1 MSVTPRGS
9 SRRRRSE
16 TEDPFSRKLRCL
28 EEEYRRSRSRHGR
41 TRSRRRSSDSSHNRR
56 SNADDFDK
64 ENGERIAG
72 IYRRTSHSNQNHLT
86 SSKRDRSS
94 SLFDEVSGECHRRAA
109 SRSSRRHSYSSE
121 KDTQISAIESDRE
134 GGERNPRD
142 TSRPSHIS
150 LESAKQTDAEG
161 IVSAMELDEVTLGLL
176 GDDPAKDTQKGPDIH
191 VAVAERWD
199 KILRDG
205 LSKDQ
210 KRDLQEKYPTIG
222 NCPLTRAPKLN
233 PEIKTAL
240 SALAGKK
247 DHYQYLAQNQLGA
260 GINAIG
266 AALTEVLKAEKSI
279 ELAVDSTK
287 FIERLADAG
296 RILADLHHD
305 MSKTRKSFIVPGLN
319 PIVKQIADES
329 PIDGLLF
336 GEKFS
341 ENLKAAKVME
351 KASKDVI
358 KQGGS
363 GYRKSIGITS
373 RDENRRYQ
381 SSRWKQSGYP
391 SHHQG
396 EKLNWRRSFGMSY
409 RGTQRKGQK
418 SKEPRPKDNRQHK
431 D

>member
-1 MSVTPRGS
+1 MSVTPRRS

-16 TEDPFSRKLRCL
+16 SEDPFLRKLRCL
-28 EEEYRRSRSRHGR
+28 EEEYRRSRFRHGR
-41 TRSRRRSSDSSHNRR
+41 TRSRRRGSDSSHNRR
-56 SNADDFDK
+56 CSADDSDK

-72 IYRRTSHSNQNHLT
+72 VYRRTSHSNQSHLT

-94 SLFDEVSGECHRRAA
+94 SLSDEVSGECHRRAP
-109 SRSSRRHSYSSE
+109 SRSSRRRSYSSE
-121 KDTQISAIESDRE
+121 KDTLISAIESDRE
-134 GGERNPRD
+134 GGECNPRD

-150 LESAKQTDAEG
+150 LESAKQTDTEG
-161 IVSAMELDEVTLGLL
+161 TLGLL

-210 KRDLQEKYPTIG
+210 KRDLQDKYPTIG

-341 ENLKAAKVME
+341 ENLKGAKVME

-363 GYRKSIGITS
+363 CYRKSIGTTS
-373 RDENRRYQ
+373 RDENRRFQ

-396 EKLNWRRSFGMSY
+396 EKLNWRRPFGMNY

-418 SKEPRPKDNRQHK
+418 SKEPRPKDNSQHK